1 MVIPWSHSQHHRHG
15 CRGYGWGRQWRQSG
29 SLWFTIV
36 IVASINDCPLEL
48 WAKIYAI
55 RLSLFEGAYYQ
66 HVGESSWLIPG
77 REYGSPEDY
86 FRGISCFIQEFVSEL
101 VFAVDS
107 MPYLTTC
114 DYPVSI
120 TGPESSLSFKPTVVA
135 PTLQVLLKQS
145 LAPDHYKRCASSL
158 RQRFVDPE
166 SRGYIFERAH
176 PNTIPADGLELYM
189 TMAWVC
195 TNVL

>member
-1 MVIPWSHSQHHRHG
+1 MVIPWSHSQYPRHG

-29 SLWFTIV
+29 SLWFTNIV
-36 IVASINDCPLEL
+36 IVASINCPLEL

-55 RLSLFEGAYYQ
+55 RLGLFEAAYYQ

-101 VFAVDS
+101 VFSVDS
-107 MPYLTTC
+107 MPCLTTC

-120 TGPESSLSFKPTVVA
+120 IGPESSSSFKPTVVA

-145 LAPDHYKRCASSL
+145 RQTLRKCGTAQRNHRSWWTRAWEAILILSSNPCRTYCWFL
-158 RQRFVDPE
+158 
-166 SRGYIFERAH
+166 I
-176 PNTIPADGLELYM
+176 T
-189 TMAWVC
+189 
-195 TNVL
+195 TNAARVHFDSDL